1 MIDRA
6 YLLTLEEL
14 QRAPDTAMLYLEY
27 RVPMQF
33 HKSGTRRVST
43 IRAMNHP
50 EYLAANYGI
59 RFRCWARKPGPEDLK
74 ANEWRN
80 DQE

>member
-1 MIDRA
+1 MNDRPR
-6 YLLTLEEL
+6 LLTLEEV

-27 RVPMQF
+27 RVQMQY

-59 RFRCWARKPGPEDLK
+59 LFRCWARKPTPEDMK
-74 ANEWRN
+74 SRKWR
-80 DQE
+80 D